1 MVDYTPW
8 WQSLCDKLYNL
19 VKYAF
24 YILILAIII
33 VPVYNNIDVIIS
45 FIKYTLEFRKKNK
58 ITKITEEKIDIEN
71 NLNKVNPYEIRAII
85 GIDVG
90 STTSGYNMIIEPFDD
105 SNDFEKNEL
114 IESQIMINKLS
125 KDGLFIGLDAY
136 SNFKGDPHNK
146 INLYFTSFKRNLD
159 PKINRNLAVSDYPGD
174 EFEIEVVIREFL
186 RKLKQKVEE
195 SNAFVDKANLTDIKW
210 IITVPPLWDIKGKKI
225 MELAAKKAGMV
236 NLEVVLE
243 PEAASLAIFSEDNKK
258 IKKFIQPGMKFLIVD
273 AGGYTVDFSANKI
286 LQNNTLEQLMIPV
299 SKVNGSSLLN
309 DKIFNLIKKYVG
321 EEKVNKTEYLY
332 IKEILIEIE
341 KKKKE
346 VNLITKEEDDPASL
360 AIDIRYFNLS
370 CEKGGYFYKP
380 INECEEKIIDGI
392 KLFVE
397 DNKLFIPKEAVYNM
411 ILEVS
416 KTIINDVNF
425 ILSKVGYVD
434 LIVFTGGFSNNVIF
448 KKCIEQYQQGNY
460 AEVAFM
466 KEPQSS
472 VMKGAALFGLKPT
485 QIIRR
490 IVPITIWIES
500 YEKKEEKEGDK
511 NDNEYTDEKNEI
523 RCKKNIKYIQKRESI
538 ETNTIIEHK
547 IHPLNE
553 RIIIYY
559 NYESEITDENK
570 KELGY
575 IDTPLSDIPLEERSL
590 KIQMKFSNYVNVAII
605 DENQNQENSILL
617 SYPKNKFS
625 DIY

>member
-1 MVDYTPW
+1 MGAYVPLW
-8 WQSLCDKLYNL
+8 K
-19 VKYAF
+19 
-24 YILILAIII
+24 ILLDNFLKIAGFVFLLAVIII
-33 VPVYNNIDVIIS
+33 PIYKYYEDAIS
-45 FIKYTLEFRKKNK
+45 FIKDKLGLSENK
-58 ITKITEEKIDIEN
+58 IVETNIDIEN

-90 STTSGYNMIIEPFDD
+90 STTSGYNIILEPFDS
-105 SNDFEKNEL
+105 SNDIVKDEL

-125 KDGLFIGLDAY
+125 KDGLFIGIDAY
-136 SNFKGDPHNK
+136 NNFNGDPHNQ

-159 PKINRNLAVSDYPGD
+159 PKINRNLAASDYPGD
-174 EFEIEVVIREFL
+174 EIEIEIVIREFL

-195 SNAFVDKANLTDIKW
+195 NNAFIDNANITDIKW

-258 IKKFIQPGMKFLIVD
+258 IKKFIQPGKKFLIVD

-286 LQNNTLEQLMIPV
+286 LENNTLEQLMIPV

-321 EEKVNKTEYLY
+321 EEKVNKTDYLY
-332 IKEILIEIE
+332 IKKILMEIE
-341 KKKKE
+341 EKKKE
-346 VNLITKEEDDPASL
+346 VNLITKNENDPGNF

-370 CEKGGYFYKP
+370 CKAGGYFSSKT
-380 INECEEKIIDGI
+380 NECEEKIIDGI
-392 KLFVE
+392 KLIVQ
-397 DNKLFIPKEAVYNM
+397 DNKLFIPKEDVYNM

-416 KTIINDVNF
+416 KNIINDVNF
-425 ILSKVGYVD
+425 IFSKIGGVD
-434 LIVFTGGFSNNVIF
+434 LIIFTGGFSNNVIF
-448 KKCIEQYQQGNY
+448 KKCIEQYKEGNY
-460 AEVAFM
+460 AEVAFI

-490 IVPITIWIES
+490 IVPITIGIES
-500 YEKKEEKEGDK
+500 YEKKEKEV
-511 NDNEYTDEKNEI
+511 NECDNEYTDGKNEI
-523 RCKKNIKYIQKRESI
+523 RCQKFIKYIQKRESI

-559 NYESEITDENK
+559 NYEDEITNEDK
-570 KELGY
+570 AELGY
-575 IDTPLSDIPLEERSL
+575 IDTPISDIPLEERSL
-590 KIQMKFSNYVNVAII
+590 KIKMKFSNYVNVTII
-605 DENQNQENSILL
+605 DENKNEEHSVLL
-617 SYPKNKFS
+617 SYPINKFF
-625 DIY
+625 

>member
-1 MVDYTPW
+1 M
-8 WQSLCDKLYNL
+8 
-19 VKYAF
+19 
-24 YILILAIII
+24 
-33 VPVYNNIDVIIS
+33 
-45 FIKYTLEFRKKNK
+45 
-58 ITKITEEKIDIEN
+58 
-71 NLNKVNPYEIRAII
+71 
-85 GIDVG
+85 
-90 STTSGYNMIIEPFDD
+90 
-105 SNDFEKNEL
+105 
-114 IESQIMINKLS
+114 
-125 KDGLFIGLDAY
+125 
-136 SNFKGDPHNK
+136 
-146 INLYFTSFKRNLD
+146 
-159 PKINRNLAVSDYPGD
+159 
-174 EFEIEVVIREFL
+174 
-186 RKLKQKVEE
+186 
-195 SNAFVDKANLTDIKW
+195 
-210 IITVPPLWDIKGKKI
+210 
-225 MELAAKKAGMV
+225 
-236 NLEVVLE
+236 
-243 PEAASLAIFSEDNKK
+243 
-258 IKKFIQPGMKFLIVD
+258 
-273 AGGYTVDFSANKI
+273 
-286 LQNNTLEQLMIPV
+286 
-299 SKVNGSSLLN
+299 
-309 DKIFNLIKKYVG
+309 
-321 EEKVNKTEYLY
+321 
-332 IKEILIEIE
+332 
-341 KKKKE
+341 
-346 VNLITKEEDDPASL
+346 ITKEEDDPASL

-370 CEKGGYFYKP
+370 CEKGGYFSKP

-425 ILSKVGYVD
+425 ILSKVGSVD

-500 YEKKEEKEGDK
+500 YEKKEEKEDDK
-511 NDNEYTDEKNEI
+511 CDHEYIDVKNEI
-523 RCKKNIKYIQKRESI
+523 ICQKNIKYIQKRESI

-590 KIQMKFSNYVNVAII
+590 KIQMKFSNYVNVTII